1 MHEGHAG
8 ILKGAL
14 PMKRKMIPLVTA
26 IVLCLSTLAAPTAN
40 AEIDAASLRRECT
53 HPTVGFPTCYTQQI
67 DGMWAR
73 EELADT
79 DTTWVV
85 VGTVTFDEMIS
96 AVGDVNAIA
105 P

>member
-1 MHEGHAG
+1 
-8 ILKGAL
+8 
-14 PMKRKMIPLVTA
+14 MKRQMIFPLTA
-26 IVLCLSTLAAPTAN
+26 ALLCLS
-40 AEIDAASLRRECT
+40 IFASPAVSADSGPAFPQRECT
-53 HPTVGFPTCYTQQI
+53 HPTIGFPTCYALQA

-79 DTTWVV
+79 NTNWVV
-85 VGTVTFDEMIS
+85 VGLVTFDEVVA